1 VPGMVAADQSA
12 NAEEERIEAMSIF
25 SRLYWFL
32 VWIYQEM
39 RVAGLLVL
47 VVAVAA
53 LAQDANVIE
62 LDQSD
67 SLRVETAYK
76 ALQKAQADWDK
87 VRRDIGE
94 KYTERP
100 SNTGGNGHCTPIID
114 GKQHCYKEGFDYEE
128 FQFSKD
134 FRFIVPKPESHP
146 VTQYG
151 YGDLMPH
158 CTVNGI
164 CW

>member
-1 VPGMVAADQSA
+1 
-12 NAEEERIEAMSIF
+12 MSIL
-25 SRLYWFL
+25 SRLFWFL

-62 LDQSD
+62 LDHSD
-67 SLRVETAYK
+67 SLRVEAAYK

-87 VRRDIGE
+87 VRDDIGE

-100 SNTGGNGHCTPIID
+100 VNTGGAGGCSLVVTNGGKEHCW
-114 GKQHCYKEGFDYEE
+114 KEGFTYGTFE
-128 FQFSKD
+128 FSKD
-134 FRFIVPKPESHP
+134 FRFIVPKSEPP
-146 VTQYG
+146 PTIQYN
-151 YGDLMPH
+151 YPTYPTSH